1 LIDSELNKLRLTFGF
16 LEQAYRHHPDLAKT
30 KLATDL
36 PQFYTLVTT
45 LLSTDLL
52 SRYPHPEL
60 EKRILAVAKIIDE
73 TEPTPAL
80 WKRAVGDFR
89 AASAKQTTH
98 PSKREKRQQILLR
111 LLNEMD
117 VN

>member
-1 LIDSELNKLRLTFGF
+1 MTGV
-16 LEQAYRHHPDLAKT
+16 QTCA
-30 KLATDL
+30 L
-36 PQFYTLVTT
+36 PI
-45 LLSTDLL
+45 
-52 SRYPHPEL
+52 YPHPEL